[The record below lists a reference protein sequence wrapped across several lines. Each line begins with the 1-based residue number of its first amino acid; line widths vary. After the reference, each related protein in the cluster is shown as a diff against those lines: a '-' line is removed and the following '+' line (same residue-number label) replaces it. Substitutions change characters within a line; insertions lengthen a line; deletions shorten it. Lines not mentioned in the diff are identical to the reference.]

1 MAHVK
6 ELFSEFRNRKLYY
19 YLLSFQILDQ
29 LINFIV
35 IELARQKRIEIPMV
49 VISLMH
55 FTIILVLNL
64 LSLVFVR
71 RFARNKLY
79 FYAFIFCFLASL
91 VLVFYSHSPAGA
103 ALDKTFLQTIRFT
116 GHFAQ
121 FLCLTFFLGILIRDI
136 FQEKHDLT
144 YSLTGATSIFLLF
157 GTIFAFIFVLLELL
171 LPGMFIPM
179 EGSDILSTALT
190 HSFYTL
196 SGQESPVQNVNLVI
210 KNLCIFESIF
220 ANLYAVMVVGR
231 LLTK

>member
-1 MAHVK
+1 MAHIK
-6 ELFSEFRNRKLYY
+6 ELLSEFRNRKLYY
-19 YLLSFQILDQ
+19 YLLSFQVIDQ
-29 LINFIV
+29 FIMFIV
-35 IELARQKRIEIPMV
+35 RELARQKRIEIPMV
-49 VISLMH
+49 VANLMH
-55 FTIILVLNL
+55 FAIILVLNL
-64 LSLVFVR
+64 LALLFVR
-71 RFARNKLY
+71 RFIRNKLY
-79 FYAFIFCFLASL
+79 FYAFIFCFLTS
-91 VLVFYSHSPAGA
+91 VTLVFYANSPAGV
-103 ALDKTFLQTIRFT
+103 ALDKEFLQAIYFM
-116 GHFAQ
+116 GHLAQ
-121 FLCLTFFLGILIRDI
+121 FLCLSFFLGILIRDI

-144 YSLTGATSIFLLF
+144 YSLTGATTIFLLI

-171 LPGMFIPM
+171 FPGMLTLM